1 MNINNT
7 LSNFFS
13 ETPIVFCRDD
23 KTNERLKADI
33 ITFLKVKE
41 SNFDSKFQQAIKQS
55 RQLIKCHGK
64 EPLYHHID
72 ELYEVEEA
80 NRVLTEKRDK
90 RDHVIH
96 ALNTFLLGI
105 YINNKYLG
113 KGVDMFQWKVAA
125 LFHDIAYPLEIAQE
139 IIERY
144 FKIISEIKEK
154 LDVETYNATLNI
166 IPKNLD
172 KLTHNISAFDL
183 IQQRVYE
190 WGLDV
195 NVKKRYD
202 DMIKDNK
209 LCHGILSSLT
219 VLYLIDLMYQKNNP
233 LRDNKPHKGLE
244 QKNFEKDIV
253 SACSAIFLHNLRDD
267 AFENIDKTKAS
278 LAYLLKLSDELQNWD
293 RPTKEMP
300 EGDSPKN
307 YDIQV
312 QQDKLIFNVSNQDR
326 KGEIELGIKCLK
338 DDDIRIQI
346 I

>member
-1 MNINNT
+1 MNININIT
-7 LSNFFS
+7 LSKFFG
-13 ETPIVFCRDD
+13 ETQIDFCRDG
-23 KTNERLKADI
+23 KTNEKLKADI

-41 SNFDSKFQQAIKQS
+41 SNSDSKFQQAKELTKE
-55 RQLIKCHGK
+55 LIKCHGK
-64 EPLYHHID
+64 EQLYQHIV
-72 ELYEVEEA
+72 ELYKVEEA
-80 NRVLTEKRDK
+80 TRILTGK

-96 ALNTFLLGI
+96 ALNTFLLGV
-105 YINNKYLG
+105 YINENYLINS
-113 KGVDMFQWKVAA
+113 VDSFQWKLTA
-125 LFHDIAYPLEIAQE
+125 LLHDIAYPLVISQK

-144 FKIISEIKEK
+144 FEKISTIKEE
-154 LDVETYNATLNI
+154 LHVETYNATLNI

-172 KLTHNISAFDL
+172 KLTNNKSAFDL
-183 IQQRVYE
+183 VQRRVYG

-233 LRDNKPHKGLE
+233 LRDNRSHNGWK

-253 SACSAIFLHNLRDD
+253 SACSAIFLHNLGDD
-267 AFENIDKTKAS
+267 AFGNIDKTKAQ

-293 RPTKEMP
+293 RPTEKMP
-300 EGDSPKN
+300 GGDSPKN

-312 QQDKLIFNVSNQDR
+312 QKNKLIFKVSNQHR
-326 KGEIELGIKCLK
+326 KGEIERGIKCLK
-338 DDDIRIQI
+338 DNNIIIQI

>member
-1 MNINNT
+1 MNINKT
-7 LSNFFS
+7 LSEFFD
-13 ETPIVFCRDD
+13 EAPIDFCRDD
-23 KTNERLKADI
+23 KANKEIKRKI
-33 ITFLKVKE
+33 IAFLDE
-41 SNFDSKFQQAIKQS
+41 SKIKSKYQPAMELTK
-55 RQLIKCHGK
+55 QLIKCHGK
-64 EPLYHHID
+64 KQLYQHIV

-80 NRVLTEKRDK
+80 TMGLTGK

-96 ALNTFLLGI
+96 ALNTFLLGV
-105 YINNKYLG
+105 YINNLYLPPNS
-113 KGVDMFQWKVAA
+113 VDIFQWKLTA
-125 LFHDIAYPLEIAQE
+125 LFHDIAYPLEIAQK

-144 FKIISEIKEK
+144 FEKISEIKEE
-154 LDVETYNATLNI
+154 LHVETYNATLNI
-166 IPKNLD
+166 IPQNLD
-172 KLTHNISAFDL
+172 KLTHNKSAFDL

-202 DMIKDNK
+202 DMINDNK

-233 LRDNKPHKGLE
+233 LRDNRSHNGWK

-253 SACSAIFLHNLRDD
+253 SACSAIFLHNLGDD
-267 AFENIDKTKAS
+267 AFGNIDKTKAQ

-293 RPTKEMP
+293 RPTEKMP
-300 EGDSPKN
+300 GGDSPKN

-312 QQDKLIFNVSNQDR
+312 QKNKLIFKVSNQHR
-326 KGEIELGIKCLK
+326 KGEIERGIKCLK
-338 DDDIRIQI
+338 DNNIIIQI